1 MNHIFSKRRR
11 QAITRTVTVLVIA
24 AIIVVAAVIGAYS
37 YLLQP
42 ATPGVT
48 TSSTLALTSVSTSAS
63 TSQAP
68 STLVIDDFTW
78 PVGTLNQLYAVQF
91 LPWPNWM
98 YAAMY
103 QLFIDVDVT
112 AQQKGPGTINF
123 LPGMAQSWETSSDGM
138 TWTFHLRQNVT
149 FSNGDPFNA
158 YQVWTQFYG
167 FYQLSGNASTF
178 MGGVDLF
185 DVSQVNFGPQT
196 VQMLTQADFANPS
209 TDVLAIMQ
217 NKNWP
222 IYVTDPYTI
231 VFHLKSPFSFVLG
244 LLVGFEG
251 EMFDAKW
258 VLQNGGFG
266 SPGQINPY
274 FNDHPIPG
282 TGPYMMTQVSV
293 NQFVKFE
300 RNPNYWGKN
309 LSADEIKANPL
320 LDPGHVSTIIV
331 YAKTSATT
339 RYIDLTSGQA
349 QISAITES
357 NWPLVLANPNYAYA
371 TYKSPAILVWIYF
384 NTHKFPTNVP
394 DIRRAIVHAI
404 NYTDI
409 IDKVF
414 FGQAIRIMGPE
425 APVYGKYY
433 DPGNVAP
440 YDYNLTLA
448 KEYMAKAGFPDGKA
462 ANGTSLPP
470 LTFYV
475 DSNYPSQTTAAEIV
489 EANLADIGI
498 NVQIT
503 VKTDAQFYAPM
514 GSYQTN
520 VANAAQIG
528 SMQFWWGFAPDY
540 LAPTD
545 FWGAFVTSYS
555 LWGNGG
561 AYANPIVDKDVKML
575 SQTSDE
581 TKIVASLTEAQA
593 IIADEAPMAWI
604 AGCNLAL
611 LTGSY
616 AWPANLISQA
626 YLDPNLS
633 GVTEPPILNTI
644 VLTGG
649 T

>member
-1 MNHIFSKRRR
+1 
-11 QAITRTVTVLVIA
+11 
-24 AIIVVAAVIGAYS
+24 
-37 YLLQP
+37 
-42 ATPGVT
+42 
-48 TSSTLALTSVSTSAS
+48 
-63 TSQAP
+63 
-68 STLVIDDFTW
+68 
-78 PVGTLNQLYAVQF
+78 
-91 LPWPNWM
+91 M

-103 QLFIDVDVT
+103 QPLIDVDVV
-112 AQQKGPGTINF
+112 AQQRPNGTLNF
-123 LPGMAQSWETSSDGM
+123 LPGLATDWQSSADGM

-178 MGGVDLF
+178 LGGVDLF
-185 DVSQVNFGPQT
+185 DVSHVNFGPQT
-196 VQMLTQADFANPS
+196 IQMLTQADFANPS
-209 TDVLAIMQ
+209 ADVLAMMQ
-217 NKNWP
+217 NTTWP

-231 VFHLKSPFSFVLG
+231 VFHLKGPFSFVPG

-251 EMFDAKW
+251 EVFDAKW
-258 VLQNGGFG
+258 VLENGGFG

-282 TGPYMMTQVSV
+282 TGPYNMTQVVV
-293 NQFVKFE
+293 NQYVKFE
-300 RNPNYWGKN
+300 RNPNYWGKS

-320 LDPGHVSTIIV
+320 LDPGHVDTFIV
-331 YAKTSATT
+331 YAKTDDTT

-357 NWPLVLANPNYAYA
+357 SWPLILANPNYAYA
-371 TYKSPAILVWIYF
+371 TYSSPAILVWIYF
-384 NTHKFPTNVP
+384 NMHKYPTNVQ
-394 DIRRAIVHAI
+394 DIRLAICHAI

-414 FGQAIRIMGPE
+414 FGQAVRVMGPE
-425 APVYGKYY
+425 APFYGKYY
-433 DPGNVAP
+433 DPGNVPP

-448 KEYMAKAGFPDGKA
+448 KQYMADAGFPNGVA

-470 LTFYV
+470 LSFYV
-475 DSNYPSQTTAAEIV
+475 DSDYPSQTTAAEIV

-498 NVQIT
+498 TVQIT

-514 GSYQTN
+514 GSYQTDLT
-520 VANAAQIG
+520 NAAQIAN
-528 SMQFWWGFAPDY
+528 MQFWWGFAPDY

-561 AYANPIVDKDVKML
+561 AYSNPTVDKDVKML
-575 SQTSDE
+575 SQTADQ
-581 TKIVASLTEAQA
+581 TKIIAALTEAQA
-593 IIADEAPMAWI
+593 IIGDEAPMAWI
-604 AGCNLAL
+604 ASCKLAL

-616 AWPANLISQA
+616 AWPAKLISQE